1 MCTGGWRTGENY
13 GSVSAAEGGIRDLS
27 EEVFEKEEHLDTQEG
42 ELVSDKAVNSE
53 EERRVVNEAFD
64 ANS

>member
-1 MCTGGWRTGENY
+1 
-13 GSVSAAEGGIRDLS
+13 VGIIELS
-27 EEVFEKEEHLDTQEG
+27 EEVFEKEEHLDTREG